1 VNSLADDNPQQ
12 PNNAGNQRIPQQNP
26 QYSQQHGNSQQQ
38 AYGQQPIYNQPPQQY
53 NPQQQQ
59 YPPQQ
64 AANSQP
70 QQYNQQAVGKVGA
83 ASGPT
88 GLPVKKKK
96 AEPREYLEP
105 HANFKDD
112 FITHHLK
119 YELSLCRYVTAKR
132 IKRRQILEHITL
144 QKDWGN
150 IGGKD
155 INILAYFET
164 ANSAWMQRTFLD
176 IWEDA
181 HNDFFNKDVE
191 EKVVRRKVAEQ
202 YMFELY

>member
-1 VNSLADDNPQQ
+1 MGCCGSIMDTAKKYIDE
-12 PNNAGNQRIPQQNP
+12 QQNA
-26 QYSQQHGNSQQQ
+26 SK
-38 AYGQQPIYNQPPQQY
+38 PP
-53 NPQQQQ
+53 
-59 YPPQQ
+59 
-64 AANSQP
+64 
-70 QQYNQQAVGKVGA
+70 
-83 ASGPT
+83 
-88 GLPVKKKK
+88 
-96 AEPREYLEP
+96 EPRTKPQKTSAVAPGNPSIAQSGAGPLKRRVVEPRQLLEP
-105 HANFKDD
+105 EAKFDED
-112 FITHHLK
+112 FLTHHLK
-119 YELSLCRYVTAKR
+119 HQLSLSRYVNKQR

-191 EKVVRRKVAEQ
+191 EKVVRRKVSEQ